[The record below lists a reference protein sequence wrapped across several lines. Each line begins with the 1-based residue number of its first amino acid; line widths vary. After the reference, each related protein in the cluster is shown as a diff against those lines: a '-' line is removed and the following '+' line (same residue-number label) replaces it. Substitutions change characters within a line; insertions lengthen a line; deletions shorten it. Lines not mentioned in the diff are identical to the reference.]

1 LCKKP
6 LFFANGQR
14 DLNRQAEVRMS
25 NIVDQPE
32 HYFRQFIPKREELLI
47 ELEAEAEREDI
58 PITGPVV
65 GELLYILA
73 CAAKSRRILELGTAT
88 GYSAIYLAKACE
100 MFNGRVIT
108 LENDSNMAARARQ
121 NFQKIGVANR
131 IEIRLG
137 DAVETLHQ
145 MKMEFDFIFM
155 DIEKQDY
162 IRVLPDCERL
172 LVKGGLL
179 VADNVGFK
187 EADEFNH
194 LISDNAAWRSI
205 ALFSFLPF
213 HSPENDALGIALRR

>member
-1 LCKKP
+1 
-6 LFFANGQR
+6 
-14 DLNRQAEVRMS
+14 MS
-25 NIVDQPE
+25 NIVDKPE
-32 HYFRQFIPKREELLI
+32 HYFKQFIPKRNELLV

-58 PITGPVV
+58 PITGPLV

-88 GYSAIYLAKACE
+88 GYSAIYLARACE

-108 LENDSNMAARARQ
+108 LENDSAMAARAQQ
-121 NFQKIGVANR
+121 NFQKAGIANR
-131 IEIRLG
+131 IEIQVK
-137 DAVETLHQ
+137 DALETLPQ
-145 MKMEFDFIFM
+145 MKREFDFIFM

-187 EADEFNH
+187 DADAFNRA
-194 LISDNAAWRSI
+194 ISDNPAWRSI
-205 ALFSFLPF
+205 ALFSFLPL
-213 HSPENDALGIALRR
+213 HSPENDALGLALRQ